1 MSAMIVKGLG
11 GKENISDVDCCATR
25 LRITVF
31 DASKVSEDVL
41 KATGA
46 AGVVFKGKGVQIIYG
61 PKVTVIKSNLEDYL
75 QNPNAQQEE
84 VNIIEEV
91 KNTETKE
98 VFVSPLTGEMKLISE
113 APDETFAQKMM
124 GDGIVIFPTDGNV
137 VAPCDGTVKMIFP
150 TKHAIGIESQDG
162 VELLLHIGIDTVKLN
177 GEGFDVC
184 VEVDQKIKKG
194 DKLMSFDLQYI
205 QEHAKSDASVLVF
218 TNLSNDQHL
227 QLMKLGD
234 VHTNEE
240 IIKVS

>member
-11 GKENISDVDCCATR
+11 GKDNISDVDCCATR

-31 DASKVSEDVL
+31 DAAKVNEDVL

-75 QNPNAQQEE
+75 MNPDVHHED
-84 VNIIEEV
+84 VIIE
-91 KNTETKE
+91 ETKE
-98 VFVSPLTGEMKLISE
+98 VSTKEIFTSPISGEMKLITE
-113 APDETFAQKMM
+113 APDPTFAEKMM
-124 GDGIVIFPTDGNV
+124 GDGVVFFPTEGV
-137 VAPCDGTVKMIFP
+137 VTSPCDGTVKMIFP
-150 TKHAIGIESQDG
+150 TKHAIGIESNDR
-162 VELLLHIGIDTVKLN
+162 VELLIHVGIDTVKLN

-184 VEVDQKIKKG
+184 VKTDQKVNKG

-205 QEHAKSDASVLVF
+205 KEHAKSDASVLVF
-218 TNLSNDQHL
+218 TNLSSDMHL
-227 QLMKLGD
+227 ELIKLGN
-234 VHTNEE
+234 VVVNEE